1 VRIIKVPKMKT
12 HRGAAKRY
20 KVTGSGK
27 LVRRKINR
35 GHLLTKKTSKRK
47 RRLGMAPEVSGAL
60 QDRIE
65 ESLGL
70 RIKSSARQRNARE
83 KAAFAAKKTDG

>member
-1 VRIIKVPKMKT
+1 MPKMKT

-47 RRLGMAPEVSGAL
+47 RRLGMTTEVSGAV

-65 ESLGL
+65 VALGI
-70 RIKSSARQRNARE
+70 RIKSSARQRNARV
-83 KAAFAAKKTDG
+83 KAAFAAKKADG

>member
-1 VRIIKVPKMKT
+1 MPKMKT

-20 KVTGSGK
+20 RVTGSGK

-47 RRLGMAPEVSGAL
+47 RRLGMSVEVSGAL

-65 ESLGL
+65 QSLGI
-70 RIKSSARQRNARE
+70 RIKSSNRQRARRE
-83 KAAFAAKKTDG
+83 KAAFAAKKAEG

>member
-1 VRIIKVPKMKT
+1 MPKMKT

-35 GHLLTKKTSKRK
+35 GHLLTKKTAKRK
-47 RRLGMAPEVSGAL
+47 RRLGMSPEVSGAL

-65 ESLGL
+65 VALGI
-70 RIKSSARQRNARE
+70 RIKSSARQRAARE